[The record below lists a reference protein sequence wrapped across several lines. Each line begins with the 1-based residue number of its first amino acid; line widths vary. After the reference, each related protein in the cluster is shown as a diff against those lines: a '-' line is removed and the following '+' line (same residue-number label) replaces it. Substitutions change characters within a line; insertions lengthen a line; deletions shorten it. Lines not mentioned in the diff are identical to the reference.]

1 VTRCVPRAL
10 NHLFCNDLFA
20 RSSGCQ
26 PDEVIILREYVFLRN
41 VCSAY
46 FAHLREPPRIL
57 FGLDNLAIDRDRLVV
72 AGKKLEVYSHAV
84 DAG

>member
-1 VTRCVPRAL
+1 VPRSVPRPRKVL
-10 NHLFCNDLFA
+10 FSLLFLFC
-20 RSSGCQ
+20 SSGCQ

-46 FAHLREPPRIL
+46 FAHVRRPPRIL